1 MSRSYVNEK
10 LPGTWFGSRGNVWNG
25 LLKGLSPL
33 DFLFWGVKNDDVY
46 APKFINLS
54 KFGDVH
60 QARSTEDR
68 E

>member
-1 MSRSYVNEK
+1 MEWPAQSSD
-10 LPGTWFGSRGNVWNG
+10 
-25 LLKGLSPL
+25 LSPL
-33 DFLFWGVKNDDVY
+33 DFFFWGLMNDDVY
-46 APKFINLS
+46 APKFTNLS